1 MRRLQDSEENT
12 RASVSCLGIIKPLL
26 YTVTIGT
33 QGQLTVVSM
42 NMALSNL
49 IYMTVN
55 DFHISVQ

>member
-1 MRRLQDSEENT
+1 M
-12 RASVSCLGIIKPLL
+12 SCLGIIKPLL